1 MSKRRRR
8 AHPEPLRGRALSFR
22 RHGLRSHGGQSCF
35 QQPRAPSG
43 IGCWAGW
50 CFCARPAAPGRS
62 QPGSLT
68 TLKPLGIC
76 ALRTTGAAAA
86 GAQLSEFCYSPSQRW
101 RLLTSRPPSSV
112 LHKKGSAA
120 LFCCQI
126 SSLAQIL
133 RPKHVYLL
141 LCRVCTSR
149 SLAPASLQHHPG
161 KVLSRSCGVGRHGRQ
176 RQGPGQ
182 GQVPGPARTRPPAAE
197 RAGCRPGRRAGAG
210 QARGPGR
217 WRAPRSRRVP
227 LARGLTRQAVL
238 RWVVADDE
246 AEGGAADAPAR
257 RSAGADLAE
266 LLEAAEHSAPAGA
279 RFRGHATADDDLLA
293 HPGDGPDEQARA
305 RPAPQPAPLPSRVG
319 SARGGG

>member
-1 MSKRRRR
+1 M
-8 AHPEPLRGRALSFR
+8 LSATACAIW
-22 RHGLRSHGGQSCF
+22 HWLLGWVVLL
-35 QQPRAPSG
+35 RAPCCS
-43 IGCWAGW
+43 WPQP
-50 CFCARPAAPGRS
+50 ARLLDNPEAARY
-62 QPGSLT
+62 LR
-68 TLKPLGIC
+68 
-76 ALRTTGAAAA
+76 LRTTGAAAA

-101 RLLTSRPPSSV
+101 RLLTSRPPWSV

>member
-50 CFCARPAAPGRS
+50 CFCARLAAPGRS

-149 SLAPASLQHHPG
+149 SLAPASLQHHPE
-161 KVLSRSCGVGRHGRQ
+161 K
-176 RQGPGQ
+176 GPEP
-182 GQVPGPARTRPPAAE
+182 VVRRWAPWTPAPRTWPGPSSGASTDAAAGRRTRGLPARPP
-197 RAGCRPGRRAGAG
+197 CRSRAGA
-210 QARGPGR
+210 RP
-217 WRAPRSRRVP
+217 RA
-227 LARGLTRQAVL
+227 LARAAQPT
-238 RWVVADDE
+238 
-246 AEGGAADAPAR
+246 GA
-257 RSAGADLAE
+257 
-266 LLEAAEHSAPAGA
+266 
-279 RFRGHATADDDLLA
+279 
-293 HPGDGPDEQARA
+293 ARA
-305 RPAPQPAPLPSRVG
+305 RLDAAG
-319 SARGGG
+319 SAQVGCR